1 MQCAC
6 SHVTLCPILWGLIAI
21 GSFGVTRKNGNTDC
35 YYISH
40 FLRLITSVYD
50 FSAFTHM
57 YYRKGS
63 SLVLLNETCL
73 TVIIAFQF
81 RFFSPQYESEEQLLL
96 ELARKEPTNQ
106 EPDNHTAAPFMA
118 PGGLRPHASL
128 ATTSEI

>member
-1 MQCAC
+1 MKACAGDLVLFC
-6 SHVTLCPILWGLIAI
+6 AMCLQPCYFVSNSLGANIAI
-21 GSFGVTRKNGNTDC
+21 GSFGVTRKNGSIDC

-96 ELARKEPTNQ
+96 ELAIHRRAN
-106 EPDNHTAAPFMA
+106 
-118 PGGLRPHASL
+118 
-128 ATTSEI
+128 